1 MPGIN
6 LLAIN
11 HPVFAKADIVLQ
23 DSLSGLFGHILM
35 PIYVIIIT
43 IFVDIFIKLSLHI
56 VIQAKILQK

>member
-1 MPGIN
+1 M
-6 LLAIN
+6 LAIN
-11 HPVFAKADIVLQ
+11 HPVFTKADIVLQ
-23 DSLSGLFGHILM
+23 DSLSGLFAHILM